1 MSEHDSELSS
11 VVAALVSQMKRSR
24 GRPKVHPLQT
34 TDAVRAMLVLQAM
47 NDFPALKTRRQAID
61 FMQFL
66 ASNAEELAD
75 DASGKDYQQ
84 FAARFPK
91 RDLEE
96 SVSRGVRTLRNYLLK
111 NSG

>member
-1 MSEHDSELSS
+1 MSERENELNG
-11 VVAALVSQMKRSR
+11 VVALLMSQMKRNR

-34 TDAVRAMLVLQAM
+34 TDAIRAILVLQAM
-47 NDFPALKTRRQAID
+47 NDFPPLKTRRQAID

-66 ASNAEELAD
+66 ASRATELAD
-75 DASGKDYQQ
+75 DTLVEDYQQ

-96 SVSRGVRTLRNYLLK
+96 SVSRGVRILRNYLLK